1 MKISPSYKQLFF
13 VSICILCI
21 FIETYQAIKNTNFT
35 QKHKTY
41 KSNKQTYRFFIL
53 KNYYSLD
60 KLNIQ

>member
-21 FIETYQAIKNTNFT
+21 FIETYQAIKNKNFT
-35 QKHKTY
+35 QKDKTY

-53 KNYYSLD
+53 KNHYSLD
-60 KLNIQ
+60 KLNI

>member
-35 QKHKTY
+35 LKHKTY
-41 KSNKQTYRFFIL
+41 KEINRLIDFLY
-53 KNYYSLD
+53 
-60 KLNIQ
+60 

>member
-35 QKHKTY
+35 LKHKTY

-53 KNYYSLD
+53 KNHYSLD
-60 KLNIQ
+60 KLNI

>member
-13 VSICILCI
+13 VSTCILCI

-53 KNYYSLD
+53 KNT
-60 KLNIQ
+60 IH

>member
-35 QKHKTY
+35 QKHKAY
-41 KSNKQTYRFFIL
+41 KKNKQTYRFFIL
-53 KNYYSLD
+53 KKPLF
-60 KLNIQ
+60 IRQT

>member
-13 VSICILCI
+13 VSKCILRI

-53 KNYYSLD
+53 KNHYSLD
-60 KLNIQ
+60 KLNI